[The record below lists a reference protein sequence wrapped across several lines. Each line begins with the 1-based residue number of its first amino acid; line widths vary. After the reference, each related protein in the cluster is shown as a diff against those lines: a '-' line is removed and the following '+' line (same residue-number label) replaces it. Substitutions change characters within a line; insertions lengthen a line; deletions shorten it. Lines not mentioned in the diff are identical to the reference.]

1 MGGNVFEETRRLD
14 DNDYNNITNLIL
26 NSDLQEGIDYLF
38 LFRLSNKF
46 SNKFGSNSYGDYDL
60 IVSDTKKLV
69 KLFNDNDLVLE
80 TKIIDL
86 YKDRIDVYSEHILT
100 KNLHQIDLL
109 KSWVPESIEITRI
122 FYSYSFANIFINR
135 LILIASKHLKHD
147 FKFSALGIF
156 CYSRKFVIPEGVK
169 YVNIDEK
176 LRLIIDC
183 NFLFNMLDLNY
194 DTFKIGFKNEI
205 KLLEFFEKSKYYK
218 EIKFKNN
225 SKFRRDCSRLKPFKN
240 LFDLGLIKIYD

>member
-1 MGGNVFEETRRLD
+1 MGGGVFEETHRLD
-14 DNDYNNITNLIL
+14 NNDYNNITNLIL

-38 LFRLSNKF
+38 LFCLDNKF
-46 SNKFGSNSYGDYDL
+46 SCNSYGDYDL

-69 KLFNDNDLVLE
+69 KLFNVYDLVSE

-86 YKDRIDVYSEHILT
+86 YKDRINIFSEHILT

-156 CYSRKFVIPEGVK
+156 CYSRKFIILEGVK

-183 NFLFNMLDLNY
+183 NFLFDILDLNY
-194 DTFKIGFKNEI
+194 DTFKIGFRNEI

-225 SKFRRDCSRLKPFKN
+225 SKFRRDSSRLKPFKN
-240 LFDLGLIKIYD
+240 LFDLGLIKIYE